1 MAVMTS
7 SVPMISL
14 FVAKVVCVVAQITFK
29 VALWADI
36 SLLVIKII
44 FVMAEIII
52 KENVITSYV
61 AKITC
66 IAMVTSY
73 VA

>member
-7 SVPMISL
+7 SVPKISL

-29 VALWADI
+29 VASWPDI
-36 SLLVIKII
+36 CLLMTKII

-52 KENVITSYV
+52 KENAITSYV

-66 IAMVTSY
+66 IAMVTSS